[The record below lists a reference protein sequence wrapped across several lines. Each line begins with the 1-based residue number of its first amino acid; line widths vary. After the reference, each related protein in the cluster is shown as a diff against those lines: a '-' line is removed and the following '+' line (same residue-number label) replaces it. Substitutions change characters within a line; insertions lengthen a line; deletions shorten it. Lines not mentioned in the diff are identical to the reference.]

1 MAAESTIQAHCSFK
15 LECGEL
21 GHIKRYCKDHKAQK
35 ERKTKAEKEGQKE
48 RKTKSQKATTTQ
60 ENSDSE
66 SSGLMASHAMSV
78 SSSNEQCA
86 WIVDSGAT
94 CHMWRTMKLQ

>member
-35 ERKTKAEKEGQKE
+35 ERKTKSEKEGQKE
-48 RKTKSQKATTTQ
+48 RKTKSQKAATTTTQ
-60 ENSDSE
+60 ESSDSE
-66 SSGLMASHAMSV
+66 SSGLIASHALSV
-78 SSSNEQCA
+78 
-86 WIVDSGAT
+86 VVT
-94 CHMWRTMKLQ
+94 PY